1 MKESRLE
8 VLFSPAEFA
17 ALRQRPLGGTVCVV
31 FDILRATTSIVT
43 ALANGAEG
51 VVPVE
56 TIAEAVALRRADPQV
71 LLAGERDGLRIGA
84 ALSGGTEFDLGNSPR
99 EFTASRV
106 GGRNVAMTT
115 TNGTRGLKAC
125 LGADVILAAS
135 FLNLEATA
143 QAVLARDPA
152 KVLLVCSGTY
162 EEASYEDTLAAG
174 ALADR
179 LLSGFHADEIAD
191 SAQVARNVFLAAKGD
206 VLGAMQFARNGRRLL
221 AMPDLAAD
229 VPFCMQRDVQPLV
242 AVLREGRVV
251 RQASGS

>member
-17 ALRQRPLGGTVCVV
+17 PLPQRDLKGAVCVV

-43 ALANGAEG
+43 ALANGAEA
-51 VVPVE
+51 VIPVE
-56 TIAEAVALRRADPQV
+56 TIAEAVALRKADARL

-84 ALSGGTEFDLGNSPR
+84 ALSGGVEFDLGNSPR
-99 EFTASRV
+99 EFTRERV
-106 GGRNVAMTT
+106 AGRTVAMTT

-125 LGADVILAAS
+125 QGADAVFAAS
-135 FLNLEATA
+135 FLNLETVA
-143 QAVLARDPA
+143 QAVQARDAA

-179 LLSGFHADEIAD
+179 LWNDVEENEIAD
-191 SAQVARNVFLAAKGD
+191 SAQIARNIYLAARADLLADMKH
-206 VLGAMQFARNGRRLL
+206 ARNGRRLL

-229 VPFCMQRDVQPLV
+229 VPFCLQRDVQPLL
-242 AVLREGRVV
+242 AVLRHGRVV
-251 RQASGS
+251 RQVSGS